1 LVHTG
6 YVRMKSTPRPKE
18 GKAGNYS
25 IYIIFHRNPSKD
37 EGGMRVYAG
46 RAVSEDEAI
55 ERACAILKER
65 CGDAKAVEV
74 IDWGRVDD
82 VVVRRID
89 RDERTV
95 GQ

>member
-1 LVHTG
+1 LRVT
-6 YVRMKSTPRPKE
+6 STPGPKE

-25 IYIIFHRNPSKD
+25 IYVIFPANPVKD

-46 RAVSEDEAI
+46 RAISEDEAI
-55 ERACAILKER
+55 ERARAILDER
-65 CGDAKAVEV
+65 GGGAEAVEV
-74 IDWGRVDD
+74 IDWGRAEG

-89 RDERTV
+89 RDDRTV